1 MALDTQASR
10 GKLEIA
16 GVLEEESQGHKALK
30 GLLDLL
36 DMVVETGLKERLA
49 TQEHLVALADLDP
62 PDVRESQVSLDVR
75 ERKAARTTH
84 MVSVE
89 RKVTVEP
96 LGQPDLRGR
105 WENREGTDC
114 QVSLEL

>member
-1 MALDTQASR
+1 MILIKS
-10 GKLEIA
+10 
-16 GVLEEESQGHKALK
+16 VLSSC
-30 GLLDLL
+30 
-36 DMVVETGLKERLA
+36 R
-49 TQEHLVALADLDP
+49 
-62 PDVRESQVSLDVR
+62 DVRESQVSLDVR

-105 WENREGTDC
+105 WENREGMDC
-114 QVSLEL
+114 QVSLELLELL

>member
-1 MALDTQASR
+1 MVRYSGGKQKKIMFGQMFVVARHEDLLLSPQ

-62 PDVRESQVSLDVR
+62 PYVNLASSL
-75 ERKAARTTH
+75 A
-84 MVSVE
+84 S
-89 RKVTVEP
+89 
-96 LGQPDLRGR
+96 
-105 WENREGTDC
+105 
-114 QVSLEL
+114 

>member
-1 MALDTQASR
+1 MILI
-10 GKLEIA
+10 KC
-16 GVLEEESQGHKALK
+16 VLFSC
-30 GLLDLL
+30 
-36 DMVVETGLKERLA
+36 R
-49 TQEHLVALADLDP
+49 
-62 PDVRESQVSLDVR
+62 DVRESQVSLDVR

-114 QVSLEL
+114 QVSLELLELL